1 LILVL
6 VKPTSIRYIYKF
18 IHIAEKPA
26 YFDDLDLTIFT
37 VLCDNFSY
45 DFGASTLRPPYLQFL
60 APSLREGDGVMPFQG
75 DCCVLPL
82 RRCTT
87 ARDCHESQRHAGQR
101 WRDAIHDEEEKAL
114 MSQLCSKVTS
124 IKESR
129 LGGVC

>member
-1 LILVL
+1 VL

-75 DCCVLPL
+75 DCCTPSL
-82 RRCTT
+82 
-87 ARDCHESQRHAGQR
+87 RHAGQR